1 MEEHQTKIRARGLN
15 SLPYREQRILIEE
28 ANESYRTLDSH
39 RDRDDIDRDDA
50 EMLTIKE
57 AGLTA

>member
-1 MEEHQTKIRARGLN
+1 MDERIAIKRARGLYK
-15 SLPYREQRILIEE
+15 LPVDEQRILIEE
-28 ANESYRTLDSH
+28 ANESYRTLASH

-50 EMLTIKE
+50 DLLTIKE